1 MSKRAHDSGPGSMK
15 CMEIRGGNL
24 AVEESFEAP
33 GLDQWVYSR
42 PYESAESG
50 GDVHYFSL
58 CGGGII
64 SRLILADVSGHGSAV
79 SEVGASL
86 RKLIRKNINV
96 KKQGR
101 LVRDLNRQFAEVARL
116 SWFATA
122 VVATYL
128 ATDRSLTISNAGH
141 PRPFLYRASTKTWE
155 VLDRPVE
162 SPGNLPW
169 GLDEET
175 AYHQFSV
182 SLERDDV
189 VLFYTDALVEAADPS
204 GRQLGEDG
212 LIGLARGLTVRD
224 DPREFTIGRD
234 LLQAV
239 ADHRGGGEADDDLTL
254 VAWRQNG
261 DGPRHPSLTEKIDV
275 YAKVFGLRDY

>member
-1 MSKRAHDSGPGSMK
+1 MTKPTARSGSESMK

-42 PYESAESG
+42 PYASAASG

-58 CGGGII
+58 CGGGIV

-96 KKQGR
+96 KKQAR
-101 LVRDLNRQFAEVARL
+101 LVGDLNRQFAEVARL

-128 ATDRSLTISNAGH
+128 ASDRSLTISNAGH
-141 PRPFLYRASTKTWE
+141 PRPFLYRASSGEWE
-155 VLDRPVE
+155 ILDAAVQG
-162 SPGNLPW
+162 PGNLPW
-169 GLDEET
+169 GLDDET
-175 AYHQFSV
+175 TYHQFSTT
-182 SLERDDV
+182 LERGDV
-189 VLFYTDALVEAADPS
+189 VLFYTDALVESADPS
-204 GRQLGEDG
+204 GRMLGEDG

-224 DPREFTIGRD
+224 DPREFTLGRD

-239 ADHRGGGEADDDLTL
+239 ADYRAGREADDDLTL

-261 DGPRHPSLTEKIDV
+261 EGPRHPSLAEKIDV
-275 YAKVFGLRDY
+275 YAKVFGLRDC